1 MGYKYAFVQRGV
13 VLDVEARTVND
24 TDAYP
29 IGKYYHGD
37 LLPFF
42 VEIRPGDNAPADR
55 EVSKGWTFLNNQ
67 FSEPEPFS
75 INPETGEMYLPP
87 SISAATFW
95 ATYQENI
102 QLRNQV
108 ATMSDVVN
116 NMLVEQ
122 LTAEGA
128 IV

>member
-13 VLDVEARTVND
+13 VLDVEARTIND
-24 TDAYP
+24 TDIYP

-42 VEIRPGDNAPADR
+42 VEIRPGDNAPIDK
-55 EVSKGWTFLNNQ
+55 EVKKGWVFLDNQ

-75 INPETGEMYLPP
+75 INPENGEMYLPP

-102 QLRNQV
+102 QLRNQL
-108 ATMSDVVN
+108 ASINDVVN
-116 NMLVEQ
+116 SMLIDQ